1 MPDPGVES
9 LLEIFIKT
17 YRPPKK
23 IPKRFGGAADVLYLT
38 PETRLKTSKVVDAL
52 DKHERDIKNYF
63 IENLSKKASTGAA
76 GHVARVQIVTADEP
90 AVENWEDTYKYIN
103 KTGSFDLLNRALNRS
118 AVKERWEN
126 GKEVPGVGHFT
137 VTKVS
142 VTKV

>member
-9 LLEIFIKT
+9 LLEIFIKN

-23 IPKRFGGAADVLYLT
+23 IPKKFGEAADVLYLT
-38 PETRLKTSKVVDAL
+38 REARLKLSKVVDAL